1 MSHVSLRWTFLGLAP
16 TCISNRCLLRKVDCM
31 LLLILGEKL
40 LASILAGFVP
50 LVSQFGL
57 LSAADS
63 PPMYS
68 ASQNGHVMDIE
79 DVDMTKT
86 VADPGDGP
94 GGPAS
99 SPLDQRE
106 EIFLGDW
113 VPPLSKGL
121 DDPPPPPPL
130 LLISR
135 PGSGTE
141 VCEFYSLSN

>member
-40 LASILAGFVP
+40 LASIIVAGFVP

-57 LSAADS
+57 VSAADS
-63 PPMYS
+63 PPMYG
-68 ASQNGHVMDIE
+68 ASQSGHVMDIE

-86 VADPGDGP
+86 VVDPGEGP

-106 EIFLGDW
+106 DIFLGD
-113 VPPLSKGL
+113 
-121 DDPPPPPPL
+121 
-130 LLISR
+130 
-135 PGSGTE
+135 
-141 VCEFYSLSN
+141 

>member
-1 MSHVSLRWTFLGLAP
+1 
-16 TCISNRCLLRKVDCM
+16 M

-40 LASILAGFVP
+40 LASILACFVP

-63 PPMYS
+63 LPMYS

-79 DVDMTKT
+79 DVDMKKT
-86 VADPGDGP
+86 VADPGEGP

-121 DDPPPPPPL
+121 DTPPPPP
-130 LLISR
+130 LISR

-141 VCEFYSLSN
+141 ESEFYSLSN

>member
-1 MSHVSLRWTFLGLAP
+1 
-16 TCISNRCLLRKVDCM
+16 M
-31 LLLILGEKL
+31 LLLILEEKL
-40 LASILAGFVP
+40 LASILACFVP

-79 DVDMTKT
+79 DVDTKKT
-86 VADPGDGP
+86 VADPGEGP

-113 VPPLSKGL
+113 APPLSKGL
-121 DDPPPPPPL
+121 DNPPPPL
-130 LLISR
+130 SQDLDLALKNLNFIHCLI
-135 PGSGTE
+135 
-141 VCEFYSLSN
+141 N

>member
-1 MSHVSLRWTFLGLAP
+1 
-16 TCISNRCLLRKVDCM
+16 M

-86 VADPGDGP
+86 VAAPGEGP

-99 SPLDQRE
+99 SSLLDQRE

-121 DDPPPPPPL
+121 DDPPPP

-141 VCEFYSLSN
+141 ECEFYSLSN

>member
-1 MSHVSLRWTFLGLAP
+1 
-16 TCISNRCLLRKVDCM
+16 
-31 LLLILGEKL
+31 
-40 LASILAGFVP
+40 
-50 LVSQFGL
+50 
-57 LSAADS
+57 
-63 PPMYS
+63 
-68 ASQNGHVMDIE
+68 MDIE

-86 VADPGDGP
+86 VADPGEGP

-113 VPPLSKGL
+113 APPLSKGL
-121 DDPPPPPPL
+121 DDPPPPPPS

-141 VCEFYSLSN
+141 ECEFYSLSN

>member
-1 MSHVSLRWTFLGLAP
+1 
-16 TCISNRCLLRKVDCM
+16 M

-40 LASILAGFVP
+40 LASINIVAGFVP

-68 ASQNGHVMDIE
+68 ASQNGHVMNIK

-86 VADPGDGP
+86 VADPWEGP

-99 SPLDQRE
+99 SSLDQRE

-113 VPPLSKGL
+113 VPPL
-121 DDPPPPPPL
+121 DTPPPPP

-141 VCEFYSLSN
+141 ECEFYSLSN

>member
-1 MSHVSLRWTFLGLAP
+1 
-16 TCISNRCLLRKVDCM
+16 M

-86 VADPGDGP
+86 VADPGEGP
-94 GGPAS
+94 RGPAS

-121 DDPPPPPPL
+121 DDPPP
-130 LLISR
+130 
-135 PGSGTE
+135 
-141 VCEFYSLSN
+141 SLSQDLDLALKSVNFICCLIN

>member
-1 MSHVSLRWTFLGLAP
+1 
-16 TCISNRCLLRKVDCM
+16 M

-63 PPMYS
+63 PPTYS

-86 VADPGDGP
+86 VADPGEGP

-99 SPLDQRE
+99 SPLDQKGGN
-106 EIFLGDW
+106 IFGRLGA
-113 VPPLSKGL
+113 PL
-121 DDPPPPPPL
+121 
-130 LLISR
+130 I
-135 PGSGTE
+135 
-141 VCEFYSLSN
+141 

>member
-16 TCISNRCLLRKVDCM
+16 TFISNRCLLRKVDCM

-79 DVDMTKT
+79 DVDMKKT
-86 VADPGDGP
+86 VADPGEGP

-106 EIFLGDW
+106 EMFLGDW

-121 DDPPPPPPL
+121 DDPPP
-130 LLISR
+130 
-135 PGSGTE
+135 
-141 VCEFYSLSN
+141 SLSQDLDLALKSVNFIRCLIN

>member
-1 MSHVSLRWTFLGLAP
+1 
-16 TCISNRCLLRKVDCM
+16 M

-79 DVDMTKT
+79 DVDMKKT
-86 VADPGDGP
+86 VADPGEGP

-113 VPPLSKGL
+113 APPLST
-121 DDPPPPPPL
+121 PPPP
-130 LLISR
+130 LISR

-141 VCEFYSLSN
+141 ESEFYSLSN

>member
-1 MSHVSLRWTFLGLAP
+1 
-16 TCISNRCLLRKVDCM
+16 M
-31 LLLILGEKL
+31 LLLILEEKL
-40 LASILAGFVP
+40 LASILACFVP

-79 DVDMTKT
+79 DVDMKKT
-86 VADPGDGP
+86 VADPGEGP

-113 VPPLSKGL
+113 ARPLSKGL
-121 DDPPPPPPL
+121 GNPPPPPL
-130 LLISR
+130 SQDLDLALKNLNFIHCLI
-135 PGSGTE
+135 
-141 VCEFYSLSN
+141 N

>member
-1 MSHVSLRWTFLGLAP
+1 
-16 TCISNRCLLRKVDCM
+16 M

-79 DVDMTKT
+79 DVDMTDSGGSRGG
-86 VADPGDGP
+86 ARGACLLSAGP
-94 GGPAS
+94 KGGNIFGRLGA
-99 SPLDQRE
+99 PL
-106 EIFLGDW
+106 I
-113 VPPLSKGL
+113 
-121 DDPPPPPPL
+121 
-130 LLISR
+130 
-135 PGSGTE
+135 
-141 VCEFYSLSN
+141 

>member
-1 MSHVSLRWTFLGLAP
+1 M
-16 TCISNRCLLRKVDCM
+16 
-31 LLLILGEKL
+31 LLILGEKL

-86 VADPGDGP
+86 VADPGEGP
-94 GGPAS
+94 RGPAS

-121 DDPPPPPPL
+121 DDPPPP
-130 LLISR
+130 
-135 PGSGTE
+135 
-141 VCEFYSLSN
+141 SLSQDLDLALKSVNFICCPIN